1 MKKIFSLIICL
12 LFCLV
17 PITTAFAEELP
28 SQPKVMVTDYKTDGE
43 LKAGN
48 TAKISI
54 TLTNKSKT
62 DYVNNMKLTFSD
74 SSGDI
79 VPVGVAS
86 GYVDRLN
93 AKRSV
98 TWDIDV
104 KISET
109 AADVNHAVKI
119 MCEFESEAC
128 NG

>member
-1 MKKIFSLIICL
+1 MKKLFSLIMCLMICL
-12 LFCLV
+12 APL
-17 PITTAFAEELP
+17 TTAFAEELP

-43 LKAGN
+43 LKTGN

-62 DYVNNMKLTFSD
+62 DYVKNMKLTFSD

-93 AKRSV
+93 AKKSV

-104 KISET
+104 KIY
-109 AADVNHAVKI
+109 NI
-119 MCEFESEAC
+119 
-128 NG
+128 

>member
-1 MKKIFSLIICL
+1 MCL
-12 LFCLV
+12 LFCFV

-93 AKRSV
+93 AKKSV

-104 KISET
+104 RISDSAT
-109 AADVNHAVKI
+109 DGNHAVNV
-119 MCEFESEAC
+119 MCEFESEA
-128 NG
+128 GSG